1 MKLPFKK
8 EEFLGN
14 VRSGK
19 KRENNSPCNTE
30 HFNVYHDSYT
40 SEYAI
45 ELFESVYK
53 NKTNTLKIIPIMNII
68 INNEIYSKEVK
79 CRGEVGNN
87 ATRISGKGERSQ
99 IKCNPESC
107 QYFQN
112 GKCSRTGKL
121 YFRIVGIEDKGIWC
135 YSTKSSGI
143 DFIEKYLNLMIEK
156 GIDITKNE
164 FLLTLNAKQ
173 GQSGKVYVPDI
184 KLVKNNSNNQNLQNK
199 NVNHNEQPSN
209 TVKTPQNTN
218 KTQIAQA
225 TANIKVSNGKNLYK
239 YVEGKMVEYKSQRV
253 PKLIF
258 TNNQGKENIFFL
270 TKASKNDILKLG
282 AGTEI
287 EIVKVLSNKDNE
299 MFLMDYNVIKKIE
312 RTKKAV

>member
-53 NKTNTLKIIPIMNII
+53 TKTNTLKIIPIMNILV
-68 INNEIYSKEVK
+68 NNEIYGREVK
-79 CRGEVGNN
+79 CRGESGRN
-87 ATRISGKGERSQ
+87 AMRISGKGERSE
-99 IKCNPESC
+99 ISCNPETC
-107 QYFQN
+107 QYFQK
-112 GKCSRTGKL
+112 GKCTRTGKL

-143 DFIEKYLNLMIEK
+143 DFIEKYLNFMNEK
-156 GIDITKNE
+156 GIDITKNQ

-184 KLVKNNSNNQNLQNK
+184 KLVKNNSNNQNVQNK
-199 NVNHNEQPSN
+199 NMNNNAQPSKDANKQQSAGNVANEQKN
-209 TVKTPQNTN
+209 VTTQDN
-218 KTQIAQA
+218 K
-225 TANIKVSNGKNLYK
+225 KLYK
-239 YVEGKMVEYKSQRV
+239 YIEGKMVEYKSQRV

-258 TNNQGKENIFFL
+258 INNQGKQNVFFL
-270 TKASKNDILKLG
+270 TKASKTDILRLG

-287 EIVKVLSNKDNE
+287 EIIKVLSNKDNE

-312 RTKKAV
+312 KTKKAV

>member
-53 NKTNTLKIIPIMNII
+53 TKTNTLKIIPIMNILV
-68 INNEIYSKEVK
+68 NNEIYGKEVK
-79 CRGEVGNN
+79 CRGESGRN
-87 ATRISGKGERSQ
+87 AMRISGKGERSE
-99 IKCNPESC
+99 ISCNPETC
-107 QYFQN
+107 QYFQK
-112 GKCSRTGKL
+112 GKCTRTGKL

-143 DFIEKYLNLMIEK
+143 DFIEKYLNFMNEK
-156 GIDITKNE
+156 GIDITKNQ

-184 KLVKNNSNNQNLQNK
+184 KLVKNNSNNQNVQNK
-199 NVNHNEQPSN
+199 NMNNNAQPS
-209 TVKTPQNTN
+209 KDAN
-218 KTQIAQA
+218 KQQSAGNVVSEQKNVTTQE
-225 TANIKVSNGKNLYK
+225 NKKLYK
-239 YVEGKMVEYKSQRV
+239 YIEGKMVEYKSQRV

-258 TNNQGKENIFFL
+258 TNNQGKQNVFFL
-270 TKASKNDILKLG
+270 TKASKTDILRLG

-287 EIVKVLSNKDNE
+287 EIIKVLSNKDNE

-312 RTKKAV
+312 KTKKAV